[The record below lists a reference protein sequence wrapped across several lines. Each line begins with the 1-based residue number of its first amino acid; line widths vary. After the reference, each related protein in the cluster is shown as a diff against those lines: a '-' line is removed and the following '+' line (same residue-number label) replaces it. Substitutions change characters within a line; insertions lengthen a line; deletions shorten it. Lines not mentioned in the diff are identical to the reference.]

1 MRRSGVPVRSAVRAA
16 ALGFGITASPI
27 MLMAQSGPP
36 RDAVQVDASEAYYTL
51 PDSTLSGV
59 IDRLNRTRLRGAGG
73 QMSQGLTEYHIQPS
87 WRPAGAGGYCR
98 VSDLTLTV
106 QVRITLPVWP
116 GGTARPAEEQAS
128 WRTIEEA
135 IRSHEYRHRDLTV
148 HAARSLAHN
157 LEQLRTRGCR
167 ALEQA
172 FAGEVALADERL
184 EEAHAQLDRDTPP
197 RLSVGRREGR
207 PR

>member
-1 MRRSGVPVRSAVRAA
+1 MRNLGRSGRSAVVAA
-16 ALGFGITASPI
+16 ALGAGVAGTPFALPAQAASPHE
-27 MLMAQSGPP
+27 
-36 RDAVQVDASEAYYTL
+36 AVRLEASEAYYAL

-59 IDRLNRTRLRGAGG
+59 IERLNRTRLRGAGG

-87 WRPAGAGGYCR
+87 WRPAGAGGRCR

-106 QVRITLPVWP
+106 QVRITLPSWP
-116 GGTARPAEEQAS
+116 GGARRPADEQAS
-128 WRTIEEA
+128 WRTIEDA
-135 IRSHEYRHRDLTV
+135 IRTHEYRHRDLTV
-148 HAARSLAHN
+148 HAAQSLAHN

-184 EEAHAQLDRDTPP
+184 EEAHAQLDRDTPA
-197 RLSVGRREGR
+197 RLSVGRKEGGSR
-207 PR
+207 